1 MNNLRIFFVGGL
13 IAYRA
18 LFNWLNPWIFVPT
31 LVVAPIFQLLFF
43 AFLGRSA
50 GLESDRFYVIGN
62 ALQIAALP
70 GLFAMTFAISGER
83 WSQTLSPLLATPAN
97 RAALFL
103 GRALPVVVN
112 AAFVCVVSLVAG
124 ALILGVHIAVGGG
137 SRTRS
142 GHPRDVGVVHRVR
155 IHLRRRSA
163 CGGETRSSPSTC
175 STRCSYLLRRQHA
188 DQLAARLDAA
198 VSEYLPRH
206 ARSPGR
212 APDLGR
218 CGARRASPA
227 CSRPSLRSE
236 RRYMALGFVWLRR
249 LEGSHGVAPPWRT
262 CDGMTRATNRLDAAS
277 RRT

>member
-83 WSQTLSPLLATPAN
+83 WFQTLSPLLATPAN

-124 ALILGVHIAVGGG
+124 ALILGVHIASAAIPALAVVILVTSVSCTGFGFICG
-137 SRTRS
+137 PLGLRW
-142 GHPRDVGVVHRVR
+142 RDAIIAVN
-155 IHLRRRSA
+155 L
-163 CGGETRSSPSTC
+163 
-175 STRCSYLLRRQHA
+175 
-188 DQLAARLDAA
+188 LDAVLLIFCGVNIPISSLPDWMQA
-198 VSEYLPRH
+198 VSEYLPVTH
-206 ARSPGR
+206 GLR
-212 APDLGR
+212 A
-218 CGARRASPA
+218 ARRISDGAALGDVTGLLSA
-227 CSRPSLRSE
+227 ELAIGMA
-236 RRYMALGFVWLRR
+236 YMAAGFIWLRR
-249 LEGSHGVAPPWRT
+249 LEEVARR
-262 CDGMTRATNRLDAAS
+262 GATLEN
-277 RRT
+277 T